1 MAQWKDWSS
10 FPTCRS
16 VLTWRVRSQSTGNC
30 PGQAAR
36 KVGND
41 MRTWALYFL
50 ALMSVA
56 LSASCQGGYHTE
68 NETYYLVGMNL
79 ESPYWEEVVY
89 GFEGG
94 VRRLGLDVKG
104 EVVGPPDP
112 DVEAQLQAFRETVA
126 KKPAGIL
133 VSPARAEPFTEAIN
147 QAIEQGIPVIC
158 IDSDAPESRRVMFIG
173 TRNYQVGLEGGR
185 LTAQLLEEK
194 GDVAILTIPGQ
205 YNLDERV
212 RGYRDVFK
220 DYPDIRV
227 VKVLNG
233 EGNVKKAE
241 ERISKLL
248 DEGPSIDAIVC
259 VDNEGGEGAAN
270 ALYRRALS
278 KKIHIVAMDKSPGTL
293 EWIERGGI
301 AATISQKPY
310 TMAFYGVKFLDDL
323 HHNRVHQFMDW
334 RTAPVYPLPTLVD
347 TGTAVVQRENVEA
360 FKASLPPPPV
370 AR

>member
-1 MAQWKDWSS
+1 M
-10 FPTCRS
+10 RN
-16 VLTWRVRSQSTGNC
+16 G
-30 PGQAAR
+30 AR
-36 KVGND
+36 C
-41 MRTWALYFL
+41 FL
-50 ALMSVA
+50 AFMTVA
-56 LSASCQGGYHTE
+56 LFASCPSGYHTE

-94 VRRLGLDVKG
+94 VRWLGRDVKG
-104 EVVGPPDP
+104 EVVGPPNP
-112 DVEAQLQAFRETVA
+112 DLEAQLQAFREAVA

-133 VSPARAEPFTEAIN
+133 VSPAQAEPFTEAIN

-158 IDSDAPESRRVMFIG
+158 IDSDAPESKRIMFIG
-173 TRNYQVGLEGGR
+173 TKNYQAGLEGGR
-185 LTAQLLEEK
+185 LAAQLLEEK
-194 GDVAILTIPGQ
+194 GDIAILTIPGQ

-212 RGYRDVFK
+212 RGYQDVFK
-220 DYPDIRV
+220 DYPDIRA
-227 VKVLNG
+227 VKVLNS
-233 EGNVKKAE
+233 EGNTKTAE
-241 ERISKLL
+241 EQISKIL
-248 DEGPSIDAIVC
+248 DDGPSIDAIVC
-259 VDNEGGEGAAN
+259 VDNAGGEGAAN

-293 EWIERGGI
+293 EWIDQGSI

-334 RTAPVYPLPTLVD
+334 RTAPVYPLPTRVD
-347 TGTAVVQRENVEA
+347 TGTAVVQKENLAA

>member
-1 MAQWKDWSS
+1 M
-10 FPTCRS
+10 RN
-16 VLTWRVRSQSTGNC
+16 G
-30 PGQAAR
+30 AR
-36 KVGND
+36 
-41 MRTWALYFL
+41 YFL
-50 ALMSVA
+50 TFMTVA
-56 LSASCQGGYHTE
+56 FLASCQSGYHTE

-79 ESPYWEEVVY
+79 DSAYWEEVEY

-94 VRRLGLDVKG
+94 VRWLGADVKG

-112 DVEAQLQAFRETVA
+112 DVEAQLQAFREAVA

-133 VSPARAEPFTEAIN
+133 VSPAQAEPFTEAIN

-158 IDSDAPESRRVMFIG
+158 IDSDAPESKRIMFIG
-173 TRNYQVGLEGGR
+173 TKNYQAGLEGGR

-220 DYPDIRV
+220 DYPDIKV
-227 VKVLNG
+227 VKVLNS
-233 EGNVKKAE
+233 EGSVEEAE
-241 ERISKLL
+241 EQVSKLL
-248 DEGPSIDAIVC
+248 DEGPPIDAIVC
-259 VDNEGGEGAAN
+259 VDDAGGEGAAN

-278 KKIHIVAMDKSPGTL
+278 KKIHIVAMDKSPRTL

-323 HHNRVHQFMDW
+323 YHNRVHQFTDW
-334 RTAPVYPLPTLVD
+334 RTAPVYPLPRLVD
-347 TGTAVVQRENVEA
+347 TGTAVVRRENVEA

>member
-1 MAQWKDWSS
+1 
-10 FPTCRS
+10 
-16 VLTWRVRSQSTGNC
+16 
-30 PGQAAR
+30 
-36 KVGND
+36 

-56 LSASCQGGYHTE
+56 LSASCQSGYHTE

-94 VRRLGLDVKG
+94 VGWLGLDVKG

-112 DVEAQLQAFRETVA
+112 DVEAQLQAFREAVA

-133 VSPARAEPFTEAIN
+133 VSPARAEPFREAIN

-158 IDSDAPESRRVMFIG
+158 INSDAPESRRVMFIG
-173 TRNYQVGLEGGR
+173 TNNYQAGLEGGR
-185 LTAQLLEEK
+185 ITAQLLEEK
-194 GDVAILTIPGQ
+194 GDVAILTIPGE

-220 DYPDIRV
+220 DYPGIKV

-233 EGNVKKAE
+233 EGSVKKAE
-241 ERISKLL
+241 EQISKIL
-248 DEGPSIDAIVC
+248 DDGPSIDAIVC
-259 VDNEGGEGAAN
+259 LDNEGGDGAAI

-278 KKIHIVAMDKSPGTL
+278 RKIYIVAMDKSPGTL

-323 HHNRVHQFMDW
+323 HHNRVHQFIDW
-334 RTAPVYPLPTLVD
+334 RTAPVYPLPTMVD
-347 TGTAVVQRENVEA
+347 TGTAVVQKENLEA
-360 FKASLPPPPV
+360 FKASLPLPPV